1 LSRIESVD
9 VIRVAAIVAVI
20 AIHTTPFEQPGHTA
34 YPGEQ
39 AYIVINQL
47 ARFAVPFFFAIS
59 GYLWGRRIDNG
70 TPVAAATLRTLKR
83 LLLIYLAWC
92 CFYLLPFSLQPFH
105 DYGVL
110 GPVRVMLDQLKRI
123 AAQPLTLLFA
133 GTREHL
139 WFISAL
145 ACSVA
150 ISGLLLSRGLFRT
163 LLCLAA
169 GLYLFGL
176 LTRAYAASPLGIE
189 FGFNT
194 RNGPFFG
201 TLLFVSGYWLSRYTP
216 QRHWLWTGLLLC
228 SAGTLLHFAEI
239 GFIQRHYQIPPT
251 AHDFV
256 AGTYFMGT
264 GAALMALSGH
274 PLLSA
279 RHLATLGKYTL
290 GIYAIHVFFAD
301 LLQPLDSALSNPF
314 WEVGYV
320 MVVLLLSAGSVLL
333 LGRFRYTRPLVV

>member
-1 LSRIESVD
+1 MSRIESVD
-9 VIRVAAIVAVI
+9 VIRIAAIVAVI
-20 AIHTTPFEQPGHTA
+20 AIHTTPFEQAGKTA

-39 AYIVINQL
+39 AYIIINQL

-59 GYLWGRRIDNG
+59 GYFWGRRINTG

-83 LLLIYLAWC
+83 LLLLYLAWC

-110 GPVRVMLDQLKRI
+110 GPVRVMFDRLKSF
-123 AAQPLTLLFA
+123 AGQPLTLLFE
-133 GTREHL
+133 GTKEHL

-150 ISGLLLSRGLFRT
+150 ISGLFLSRGLFRT

-169 GLYLFGL
+169 GLYVFGL
-176 LTRAYAASPLGIE
+176 LTHAYAASPLGIK

-194 RNGPFFG
+194 RDGPFFG
-201 TLLFVSGYWLSRYTP
+201 TLLFVSGYWLSRCTP

-239 GFIQRHYQIPPT
+239 GFILRHYQVPPT

-256 AGTYFMGT
+256 TGTYFMGMGVT
-264 GAALMALSGH
+264 LMALSGH
-274 PLLSA
+274 PLLSG

-290 GIYAIHVFFAD
+290 GIYAIHLFFVD
-301 LLQPLDSALSNPF
+301 LLRPLDSVPSNPF
-314 WEVGYV
+314 REVGYV
-320 MVVLLLSAGSVLL
+320 VAVLLLSAGSVLL
-333 LGRFRYTRPLVV
+333 LGRFRLTRPLVV